1 MRTLHLSRNIFWEMT
16 LHHHH
21 LTHCKNNKAHSSDY
35 FNNNNTSSLKHHE
48 DWIWN
53 YLSFCLI
60 LQILIELKK
69 DAHLA
74 AQPEVVV
81 HCIGMQAVE
90 LDIKKRY
97 LTLNNRNKS
106 WRKPSTTPTKVANHK
121 RAIQANYLNKMTG
134 SFWSLTNLNSWL
146 NNRLDNWLKRRL
158 DNRLNN
164 RLNSVVVQRGT
175 GVRWCWETC
184 FGYLHSVCL

>member
-60 LQILIELKK
+60 LQIHIELKK

-97 LTLNNRNKS
+97 LTLNNLNKS
-106 WRKPSTTPTKVANHK
+106 
-121 RAIQANYLNKMTG
+121 
-134 SFWSLTNLNSWL
+134 
-146 NNRLDNWLKRRL
+146 
-158 DNRLNN
+158 
-164 RLNSVVVQRGT
+164 
-175 GVRWCWETC
+175 
-184 FGYLHSVCL
+184 